1 MIRAGRLVAFPTETV
16 YGLGA
21 NALDPDAVA
30 RIFAAKG
37 RPRTSPLIVHVDSI
51 EMARGL
57 ASEWSD
63 AADLLARRYWPG
75 PLTLVVPKRPRMPDI
90 VTAGLPT
97 VGLRMPAHPLALE
110 LIRAA
115 GVPIAAPSANRFT
128 ELSPTAAAHIPEA
141 LADYTLDGGPARV
154 GIESTVLS
162 LVETPTLLRPGVIPI
177 TELESL
183 IGPIASADRARRKAR
198 TPRPACTPAT
208 TARPRRSISIRSC
221 RKGKGVI
228 LRIGH
233 EMPADPQAYAAA
245 LYETLH
251 RLDAQSLDWIAIE
264 PPPDTPEWAGILD
277 RLRRAAHFTPPASP
291 RSASPAKGTAAN
303 GAPRCAPPRPSP
315 RRSYCRRYSYCGRSA
330 GSCCSKPR
338 CGSDV
343 RPRK

>member
-1 MIRAGRLVAFPTETV
+1 MSPEIEHAAALILAGRLVAFPTETV

-21 NALDPDAVA
+21 NALDPAAVA

-51 EMARGL
+51 EMARTL

-75 PLTLVVPKRPRMPDI
+75 PLSLVVPKRPIVPDI

-97 VGLRMPAHPLALE
+97 VGLRMPAHALALE

-115 GVPIAAPSANRFT
+115 RVPIAAPSANRFT
-128 ELSPTAAAHIPEA
+128 ELSPTAAVHIPEA

-162 LVETPTLLRPGVIPI
+162 LVGAPTLLRPGAVSI
-177 TELESL
+177 TELELL
-183 IGPIASADRARRKAR
+183 IGPILQGAAPVGGAHAAPGMHARHY
-198 TPRPACTPAT
+198 RPATPLYLDT
-208 TARPRRSISIRSC
+208 VERE
-221 RKGKGVI
+221 GKGIV
-228 LRIGH
+228 LRMGQ
-233 EMPADPQAYAAA
+233 EMPADPQAYAAV

-251 RLDAQSLDWIAIE
+251 RLDTLSLDWIAVE

-277 RLRRAAHFTPPASP
+277 RLRRA
-291 RSASPAKGTAAN
+291 TA
-303 GAPRCAPPRPSP
+303 G
-315 RRSYCRRYSYCGRSA
+315 
-330 GSCCSKPR
+330 
-338 CGSDV
+338 
-343 RPRK
+343 